1 MIYKT
6 LCTQKTKDWA
16 TRKIGVNSCVPEGKQ
31 FLHQLVAHVTFS
43 ERVFYFYQLLTY
55 FNSFM
60 IIDNSVK
67 DWQNTCFYNT
77 HSESIKLILSPH
89 DHANPA
95 NSANGD
101 ERDERNALLAKYHN
115 SKLRIYWLIDWL
127 IDWLMFN
134 ANISDIS
141 AISWRYFEFRTT
153 SVV

>member
-6 LCTQKTKDWA
+6 LCTQKIKDWV

-55 FNSFM
+55 FNSFK

-89 DHANPA
+89 DHGNPT
-95 NSANGD
+95 NSA
-101 ERDERNALLAKYHN
+101 NALLAKYHI
-115 SKLRIYWLIDWL
+115 SKLRIYWLIDWCL
-127 IDWLMFN
+127 TPTL
-134 ANISDIS
+134 
-141 AISWRYFEFRTT
+141 AIFQLYRGAT
-153 SVV
+153 SNLGTHQWCNG